1 MTNIKKAVYALLGC
15 SLLLLAVPAHA
26 DECAGALP
34 AGSATGC
41 GGVINVT
48 AANGSGVATA
58 FTVTNTGNGNPFD
71 GTEDTL
77 IGLDNNSGVTLN
89 SVTLTA
95 SDNTFGGLGF
105 FDGDGVCS
113 FNGSDCFGPN
123 GYEGPNM
130 TFSAGAACPGGLGTI
145 GCDSVIVTFT
155 GGLASGSSTWFSLEG
170 TPATLT
176 GGGGIGGGT
185 PEPAS
190 LLLLGTGLVGL
201 ALRRFMA

>member
-1 MTNIKKAVYALLGC
+1 MNNIKKAVYALLGC
-15 SLLLLAVPAHA
+15 SLLLFLALPAHA

-34 AGSATGC
+34 VGSATGC
-41 GGVINVT
+41 GAVINVT
-48 AANGSGVATA
+48 GASGGVASA
-58 FTVTNTGNGNPFD
+58 FTVSNAGNNNPFD

-77 IGLDNNSGVTLN
+77 IGLDNNTGATLN
-89 SVTLTA
+89 SITLTA
-95 SDNTFGGLGF
+95 SDNTFGGLGQ
-105 FDGDGVCS
+105 FDGDGVCL
-113 FNGSDCFGPN
+113 FNAADCLGAT

-130 TFSAGAACPGGLGTI
+130 TFSAGAGCPGGLGTF
-145 GCDSVIVTFT
+145 GCDSVVVTFT
-155 GGLASGSSTWFSLEG
+155 GGLANGASTWFSLEG
-170 TPATLT
+170 TPGSLT